1 MSKENGNC
9 LKMKPTPC
17 IFQVNLNVSEDIGLS
32 ENLIHFNSSKSKLIN
47 IPVFSRTNIWLE
59 KRTAIGNVEIVLV
72 AIPIKIKNI
81 QVDDETLSTDQ
92 KGNSH
97 IQNCNNKNKFLL
109 GVDLSHLPN
118 DQREK
123 SRKTFNRTV
132 QSIFER

>member
-72 AIPIKIKNI
+72 AIPIK
-81 QVDDETLSTDQ
+81 L
-92 KGNSH
+92 
-97 IQNCNNKNKFLL
+97 
-109 GVDLSHLPN
+109 
-118 DQREK
+118 
-123 SRKTFNRTV
+123 KTFKLMMKPYQQIKREIPISKIATTKINLCWV
-132 QSIFER
+132 